1 MGRGIC
7 AAGADIRMSSTR
19 KRTIT
24 VHISPYVGGLAP
36 ETHDFIRRL
45 NEEARRLRTG
55 VSFIGLG
62 NRILADGIIERAL
75 KFANTLG
82 ALVLRRAFADGYLAH
97 RPQPRWETPAIE
109 GEEVVLRRGSSGHR
123 KELRRFEK
131 NNLPFE
137 CDCTIC
143 GGRFECRSIKE
154 YVERQGICWGCGF
167 ENKIKIAAETLYHL
181 VCAIPRAE
189 RDSEEIY
196 PDDFRKVLI
205 PLPLQSNW
213 NWRELERR
221 YREGMLPCGVS
232 SGALLGRDSLGLR
245 DYAEPARLL
254 FKYGRYELAT
264 RQKAASPVRHIRI
277 ALEPTVDYLALLVP
291 TATQRALER
300 TGRLYKNSRCLPNKN
315 AVCSINA
322 KRALTASCKRLG
334 VRPILTNEL
343 RSLTP
348 IGLR

>member
-55 VSFIGLG
+55 VSFIGIG

-123 KELRRFEK
+123 K
-131 NNLPFE
+131 
-137 CDCTIC
+137 
-143 GGRFECRSIKE
+143 
-154 YVERQGICWGCGF
+154 
-167 ENKIKIAAETLYHL
+167 
-181 VCAIPRAE
+181 
-189 RDSEEIY
+189 
-196 PDDFRKVLI
+196 
-205 PLPLQSNW
+205 
-213 NWRELERR
+213 
-221 YREGMLPCGVS
+221 
-232 SGALLGRDSLGLR
+232 
-245 DYAEPARLL
+245 
-254 FKYGRYELAT
+254 
-264 RQKAASPVRHIRI
+264 
-277 ALEPTVDYLALLVP
+277 
-291 TATQRALER
+291 
-300 TGRLYKNSRCLPNKN
+300 
-315 AVCSINA
+315 
-322 KRALTASCKRLG
+322 
-334 VRPILTNEL
+334 
-343 RSLTP
+343 
-348 IGLR
+348 